1 MMDELHPLIQL
12 AVLVLGPTGAVWVSV
27 KASLNGMREDVR
39 ELKHDMKDVRERV
52 ARLEAGV
59 CE

>member
-1 MMDELHPLIQL
+1 MIQL
-12 AVLVLGPTGAVWVSV
+12 AALVLGPTGAVWVSV
-27 KASLNGMREDVR
+27 KASLNGMRDDVR